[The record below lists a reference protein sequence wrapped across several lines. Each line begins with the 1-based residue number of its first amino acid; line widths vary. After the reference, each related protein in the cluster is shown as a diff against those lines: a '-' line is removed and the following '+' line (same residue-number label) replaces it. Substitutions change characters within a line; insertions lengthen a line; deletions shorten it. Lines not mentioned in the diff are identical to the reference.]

1 MLKNGQQLLSLFRQS
16 TYLKLFLLAAFSTLL
31 NACSTA
37 PTISGEQSS
46 KPRVLQEQVQLT
58 GRISI
63 QYQQREQAE
72 TISAG
77 FEWQQAAHDLHISL
91 SSPLGQTI
99 ATIQQTPMGARLEQA
114 KQEPR
119 TAADIEQLL
128 ADSLGWSIPVIGLKG
143 WLQGFDVQANGKTVA
158 VPVQDYFQLQAQ
170 GWQLQ
175 FVSWQEDAGV
185 VHPKR
190 IDLQR
195 YTEEL
200 GEVKI
205 RIVIDEWK

>member
-37 PTISGEQSS
+37 PTINSEQSN

-72 TISAG
+72 TIILG
-77 FEWQQAAHDLHISL
+77 YEWQQAPKELFITL
-91 SSPLGQTI
+91 SSPIGTV
-99 ATIQQTPMGARLEQA
+99 ATIEQNSQGATLKQA

-119 TAADIEQLL
+119 TAMDIEQLL
-128 ADSLGWSIPVIGLKG
+128 ADSLGWSIPITGLRG
-143 WLQGFDVQANGKTVA
+143 WLQGFDIQNGKAIA
-158 VPVQDYFQLQAQ
+158 VPAQNYFQLQTQ

-175 FVSWQEDAGV
+175 FVSWQEDAGI
-185 VHPKR
+185 VHPTR

-195 YTEEL
+195 FTEEL

-205 RIVIDEWK
+205 RILIDKWEQ

>member
-1 MLKNGQQLLSLFRQS
+1 MLKNGQQLLSFFRQS

-37 PTISGEQSS
+37 PTISSEQSS

-143 WLQGFDVQANGKTVA
+143 WLQGFDVQANGKNSRSASSRLFPIASPRLAIA
-158 VPVQDYFQLQAQ
+158 VCKL
-170 GWQLQ
+170 
-175 FVSWQEDAGV
+175 AGRCWCCSSEAYRFTAL
-185 VHPKR
+185 H
-190 IDLQR
+190 
-195 YTEEL
+195 
-200 GEVKI
+200 
-205 RIVIDEWK
+205 

>member
-1 MLKNGQQLLSLFRQS
+1 MLKTKPHFFSLFRQ
-16 TYLKLFLLAAFSTLL
+16 TIFFKLFILAACGALL
-31 NACSTA
+31 SACSTP
-37 PTISGEQSS
+37 PTISKEQSS
-46 KPRVLQEQVQLT
+46 KPRVLQEQVQLA

-63 QYQQREQAE
+63 QYQQREQTE

-77 FEWQQAAHDLHISL
+77 FEWQQVAHDLHISL

-99 ATIQQTPMGARLEQA
+99 ATIQQTPMGAILEQA

-119 TAADIEQLL
+119 TATDIEQLL

-143 WLQGFDVQANGKTVA
+143 WLQGFDIQANGKAVA
-158 VPVQDYFQLQAQ
+158 VPVKDYFQLQAQ

-175 FVSWQEDAGV
+175 FVSWQEHTGI

-195 YTEEL
+195 HTEEI

>member
-1 MLKNGQQLLSLFRQS
+1 MLS
-16 TYLKLFLLAAFSTLL
+16 
-31 NACSTA
+31 ACSTS
-37 PTISGEQSS
+37 PTISSEQSN
-46 KPRVLQEQVQLT
+46 KPRTLQEQVQLA

-63 QYQQREQAE
+63 QYQQREQPE
-72 TISAG
+72 TVSAG
-77 FEWQQAAHDLHISL
+77 FEWQQTSQELHISL

-99 ATIQQTPMGARLEQA
+99 ATIQQTPIGARLEQA

-128 ADSLGWSIPVIGLKG
+128 ADSLGWSIPVVGLKG
-143 WLQGFDVQANGKTVA
+143 WLQGFDVQTNGKAVA

-175 FVSWQEDAGV
+175 FVSWREDAGI

-195 YTEEL
+195 HTEEL